1 MERKTFV
8 TTMPNKT
15 GAFLVAAKIIAKH
28 DGNIVRV
35 SYNKAVD
42 LNTLFIDV
50 VADTAS
56 LDLIGQELDSI
67 GYLNRQH
74 LEINVITVEITI
86 PDEPAA
92 LIPVLKILDRYD
104 VNISYMNSV
113 QNNTDFQKFVMGLL
127 IENPKVI
134 ELLLDE
140 ISELYPVKIIG
151 GEDARNHYDNSI
163 FYIRLA
169 NEVKTILNLSQEQTM
184 EFISEA
190 NRVLQM
196 LQNAQESPE
205 KVFTAIREFVSF
217 MNDHRN
223 DHFTVKID
231 KMILSA
237 AVTLYII
244 QPVCGSNT
252 YLFQTE
258 QDLVLVDCGY
268 ALYRDEMDGI
278 FRRLI
283 PDWDK
288 RPKRIYITHADVDH
302 CGLLSSLSRTTL
314 YLNEKSADSLR
325 RQRMGILDYREMK
338 EYGFGYSKL
347 SRIISNYSPPSL
359 DHAVIFDQNTP
370 KEHEQL
376 LKIGEFNLADMV
388 FDIYEGSGGHLEG
401 EMIYLARDGGLMLTG
416 DILVNIDSFSD
427 EMKYFNAIAPY
438 LMRSV
443 NVDSR
448 KASQTRREI
457 LHLIRETEKK
467 TGRPCLIGGGH
478 GAPSVYKNN
487 QLVMETDNF
496 LTKIMI

>member
-50 VADTAS
+50 VADQAS
-56 LDLIGQELDSI
+56 LGMIGEELDSI

-74 LEINVITVEITI
+74 LEINVIMVEITI

-104 VNISYMNSV
+104 VNISYMNSI
-113 QNNTDFQKFVMGLL
+113 QNKTDYQKFVMGLL

-140 ISELYPVKIIG
+140 IKELYPIKIIG
-151 GEDARNHYDNSI
+151 GEDAGNHYDNSI

-169 NEVKTILNLSQEQTM
+169 NEVKTILGLSQDQTM

-196 LQNAQESPE
+196 LQNAHESPE
-205 KVFTAIREFVSF
+205 KVFAAIREFVSF
-217 MNDHRN
+217 MNDHRG
-223 DHFTVKID
+223 DRFTVRID
-231 KMILSA
+231 KIILSSM
-237 AVTLYII
+237 VTLYAI

-252 YLFQTE
+252 YLFQTN

-278 FRRLI
+278 FRKII
-283 PDWDK
+283 PDWDQ

-302 CGLLSSLSRTTL
+302 CGLLSTISHATL
-314 YLNEKSADSLR
+314 YLNEKSADSLK

-359 DHAVIFDQNTP
+359 DHAVIFDQDTP
-370 KEHEQL
+370 KEHDQL
-376 LKIGEFNLADMV
+376 LKIGELSLADLV

-401 EMIYLARDGGLMLTG
+401 EMIYLARDGSLMLTG
-416 DILVNIDSFSD
+416 DILVNIESFSD

-443 NVDSR
+443 NVDSG
-448 KASQTRREI
+448 KANRTRQEVQS
-457 LHLIRETEKK
+457 LIQETEKR
-467 TGRPCLIGGGH
+467 TGRPCMIGGGH
-478 GAPSVYKNN
+478 GALSVFKDKRLERK
-487 QLVMETDNF
+487 QTF
-496 LTKIMI
+496 S